1 MQTSEEGKDLNLSSG
16 FNSAGVL
23 ESIGNGNESH
33 ELNKTPWPIKFSTE
47 QDWSPATTSNEAFQ
61 TSTFRFNGQFHF
73 EYDTPSYSP
82 DSLDSFHPDQ
92 RQTDQHLLQNINT
105 TTGSFE
111 YPHSIPTWQLMSLSN
126 SGTDVILNCCE
137 TFDQG
142 VEDASLNTPSHESS
156 SPGTGLTSQRSKLF
170 LEDHR
175 GIYLD
180 STGLLTPP
188 TSGKLPGLSDSM
200 MRSRFQQRRAKVLYR
215 RVRKRDREKTPIRL
229 GKSGNDCVFT
239 PPGSHNGD
247 RFELS
252 QELIRQLPSPRPT
265 KRNVMSDPLES
276 NHPAC
281 QTYEQCE
288 YIKSE
293 DIQKKSEKAREE
305 DSHLGPSSVTTQK
318 TSSSNGSSLNHL
330 VNTNSEGSSSALNV
344 SYDYTTAY
352 SVYDSPAKWDLASLA
367 PNPRFANTRHLLHK
381 KLQYDDETAGGTAEL
396 PPNLIYGREYPP
408 STTNTEGELSPY
420 MGLVDTVPVVKETNP
435 LHPEELFGAGPSR
448 IRYGPYPYPFIIDE
462 GYQSLQPSEVLSCTY
477 EDSRIGDINTPRPRP
492 PPDPETNLSEPP
504 EVSDPIYEIKL
515 PPSTEENDSGY
526 QEEKAVKV
534 AALYILIQY
543 FLLREYHLKS
553 QSASTTPFSRP
564 PSSAENYSDS
574 QSEQCDDLE
583 DQGDSGRKC
592 DSYTESSAETAGIE
606 SRQTQESRV
615 NPHKRKRDDQEEGGR
630 EDEDDQGPNKKRSKN
645 VDLNSLG
652 SRLACPF
659 AKGRPSSHLACAL
672 IGRQDLAGV
681 KEHLK
686 RNHFEKKLPPEIRAC
701 RRWDQVF
708 RVCITDWDDRNPIP
722 SPYLSIGF
730 EILRPVIGLPLPV
743 TENLTVSC
751 ETPRQTGINSMTHVN
766 TTSPTAGQA
775 FSGTTIAP
783 HVPSTV
789 NQPPAGEGLEGIVQA
804 ENPYFPQPLSGEPQ
818 NSIAVGDTSV
828 QNNPELPYQPNLA
841 GQFEFPQEFNEWVKP
856 RADPHIPWPPGPE
869 FAEAFDGVPQYLLGN
884 YGIDMNL
891 APADLYPVLKTELN
905 IPPTLSSY
913 YGTAPSNAP
922 PGAVFPPTPNPGI
935 NSSASFVSPNSSAY
949 TPSITQSMPSVSTVT
964 AISTPSAPRNEP
976 ISNRYTLLVARKH
989 PVSDS
994 AEPHGPKQFD
1004 FDSYETFLQFF
1015 EPWILAT
1022 FIDPLFSWETMEF
1035 LGANPEI
1042 TSRLSDI
1049 NQVLMDIRM
1058 HHSRYRTTEATL
1070 LLVSKDKGKQK
1081 A

>member
-16 FNSAGVL
+16 FNSVDVL

-33 ELNKTPWPIKFSTE
+33 DLNNISRPIKLYTE
-47 QDWSPATTSNEAFQ
+47 PEWSPATTSNEAFQ

-73 EYDTPSYSP
+73 EYGTPSYSP

-92 RQTDQHLLQNINT
+92 GQPDQHFPQNINT

-126 SGTDVILNCCE
+126 SVTSRYDNSRTEPTLHFCE
-137 TFDQG
+137 AFDLS
-142 VEDASLNTPSHESS
+142 VEDASLNTPSQESS

-188 TSGKLPGLSDSM
+188 TSGELPRLPDST
-200 MRSRFQQRRAKVLYR
+200 MRSRAQRRRAK
-215 RVRKRDREKTPIRL
+215 TPIPL
-229 GKSGNDCVFT
+229 GKSGNDYVFT

-247 RFELS
+247 RFEVS
-252 QELIRQLPSPRPT
+252 QELIKQLPSPRPT
-265 KRNVMSDPLES
+265 KWKVISDPLES
-276 NHPAC
+276 NHSAS

-288 YIKSE
+288 HIKFE
-293 DIQKKSEKAREE
+293 DIQKRNEKAGEE
-305 DSHLGPSSVTTQK
+305 DSHLGPSSATTQK
-318 TSSSNGSSLNHL
+318 TSSLNSSSLNYL
-330 VNTNSEGSSSALNV
+330 VNTNLEGSSGSLNV

-352 SVYDSPAKWDLASLA
+352 SAYCSPAKRNLRSLT
-367 PNPRFANTRHLLHK
+367 PNPRFANTHHLLHK
-381 KLQYDDETAGGTAEL
+381 KLQYDDETARGTAEL
-396 PPNLIYGREYPP
+396 SPNLIYEHGYPP
-408 STTNTEGELSPY
+408 STTTTEGELSPY
-420 MGLVDTVPVVKETNP
+420 MDLVDTVPIIKETNL
-435 LHPEELFGAGPSR
+435 LHPQELFGAGLSR
-448 IRYGPYPYPFIIDE
+448 VRPYPYPIIDE
-462 GYQSLQPSEVLSCTY
+462 GYQSLQASEVLSCTY
-477 EDSRIGDINTPRPRP
+477 EDSRIGDIDTPPPRP
-492 PPDPETNLSEPP
+492 PPDPETNLSEPS
-504 EVSDPIYEIKL
+504 EVSDPIYELKL
-515 PPSTEENDSGY
+515 PPSTEEDNSGY

-583 DQGDSGRKC
+583 DQGDSGSKC
-592 DSYTESSAETAGIE
+592 DGYAESSAGAAGIE

-730 EILRPVIGLPLPV
+730 EILRPVIGLPLSV
-743 TENLTVSC
+743 AENLTVGC
-751 ETPRQTGINSMTHVN
+751 ETPRQTGINSMAHGN
-766 TTSPTAGQA
+766 TASPTAGQA
-775 FSGTTIAP
+775 FSGTAITPHAP
-783 HVPSTV
+783 SAV

-841 GQFEFPQEFNEWVKP
+841 GQFEFPQELNEWVKL

-891 APADLYPVLKTELN
+891 APADLYPALKTELN
-905 IPPTLSSY
+905 IPPTPSSY
-913 YGTAPSNAP
+913 YGTAPSAAP
-922 PGAVFPPTPNPGI
+922 PGAAFPPTPNPGI
-935 NSSASFVSPNSSAY
+935 NFSASFVSPNSSAY
-949 TPSITQSMPSVSTVT
+949 TPSLAQSMSSVSTVT

-989 PVSDS
+989 PVSGS
-994 AEPHGPKQFD
+994 TEPHGPKQFD

-1022 FIDPLFSWETMEF
+1022 FIDPQFSWETMEF